1 LVAVAVKVT
10 DVPKAAGLVPVVSAM
25 LTAGTTEALTAMVTL
40 LLDAVVVVA
49 QEEFEVI
56 VQATTLPLASVV
68 VVKVAEL
75 VPAATPFTLHS

>member
-1 LVAVAVKVT
+1 
-10 DVPKAAGLVPVVSAM
+10 
-25 LTAGTTEALTAMVTL
+25 MVTL

-75 VPAATPFTLHS
+75 VPAATPFTLHA